1 MKKHFVV
8 PIPGA
13 LGLLI
18 VLALAS
24 TVFAQ
29 ERSDIERQLQQ
40 LEQEAQALDKNIQ
53 STQGE
58 VRTLDSE
65 VKTMDAEVK
74 RRQLEIRRLAL
85 AVQKTG
91 MQIKQKNDG
100 VTLLTAKIVTSRG
113 ALAGSLFL
121 LSAHEEDDGLS
132 ILLKHRSLSDF
143 FNSVHSLE
151 RVQSD
156 IQDTLTEF
164 KDGRT
169 TLEREKTE
177 LEEVREEQ
185 QGLQSLQEVER
196 RFLAQKKAE
205 KDELL
210 RLTKGREAIFQQLLK
225 TKKRDIASLKSQL
238 FYLEKTGVTAEDAV
252 ALADQAAKRTGIRTA
267 FLLALLE
274 VETGKQFEDGV
285 ITVGTNLGTGNWK
298 RDLYDCYIN
307 IGKRASAEAE
317 KRAFFAITEGL
328 GLNPDTMPVSRRPNY
343 GCGGAMGPAQ
353 FLPTTWR
360 RFETRVGNLTGHVPP
375 NPWSV
380 EDAFTA
386 AALFLADSGAAT
398 QTTTGE
404 IRAAK
409 TYISGSPSCTKYIC
423 QSYSSRIISLARD
436 IDKIL

>member
-1 MKKHFVV
+1 MRMKKHFVV

-185 QGLQSLQEVER
+185 QGLVAPGSRAQVPGAKKSRER
-196 RFLAQKKAE
+196 R
-205 KDELL
+205 
-210 RLTKGREAIFQQLLK
+210 
-225 TKKRDIASLKSQL
+225 
-238 FYLEKTGVTAEDAV
+238 TAPS
-252 ALADQAAKRTGIRTA
+252 DQRQRGHFPTA
-267 FLLALLE
+267 
-274 VETGKQFEDGV
+274 
-285 ITVGTNLGTGNWK
+285 
-298 RDLYDCYIN
+298 
-307 IGKRASAEAE
+307 
-317 KRAFFAITEGL
+317 
-328 GLNPDTMPVSRRPNY
+328 P
-343 GCGGAMGPAQ
+343 
-353 FLPTTWR
+353 
-360 RFETRVGNLTGHVPP
+360 
-375 NPWSV
+375 
-380 EDAFTA
+380 
-386 AALFLADSGAAT
+386 
-398 QTTTGE
+398 
-404 IRAAK
+404 
-409 TYISGSPSCTKYIC
+409 
-423 QSYSSRIISLARD
+423 
-436 IDKIL
+436 